1 MKVGF
6 IGLGNMGSA
15 IARNLIKAGHDLTV
29 YNRTRSRAEAFAS
42 LGARIAE
49 TPAEA
54 AADREAL
61 ITMLADDAAV
71 EDVIFSPRDPQRSSP
86 AGMVVG
92 NAIGALPAG
101 AVHISMSTIS
111 IGLSRRLAES
121 HREKQQHYLAAPV
134 FGRPDAAAA
143 AKLFLVAAGPAEQ
156 IERCRPLFDAAG
168 QKTFT
173 VGEEAQAANVIKLAG
188 NFLITTVIESLGEA
202 FAFGRK
208 FGVDPHAFLDIL
220 TNSLF
225 TAPVYRNY
233 GSMIASDK
241 FEPAGFKLPLGLKD
255 NRLLLAAAE
264 EAAVPMPMASLVHD
278 RFVAALAQGLGE
290 ADWAAIAHISY
301 QNAGLRKEVTE

>member
-15 IARNLIKAGHDLTV
+15 MARNLIKAGHDLTV

-42 LGARIAE
+42 LGARMAQ

-54 AADREAL
+54 ASDAEAL

-71 EDVIFSPRDPQRSSP
+71 ESVIFAPGSS
-86 AGMVVG
+86 
-92 NAIGALPAG
+92 IEALAAG

-111 IGLSRRLAES
+111 VGLSRRLAQQ

-143 AKLFLVAAGPAEQ
+143 AKLFIVAGGPAEQ
-156 IERCRPLFDAAG
+156 IERCRPLFDAMG
-168 QKTFT
+168 QKTFLA
-173 VGEEAQAANVIKLAG
+173 GEEAHAANVIKLAG

-208 FGVDPHAFLDIL
+208 LGVDPHVFLDIL

-225 TAPVYRNY
+225 NAPVYRNY
-233 GSMIASDK
+233 GNMIASDS
-241 FEPAGFKLPLGLKD
+241 FEPVGFKLPLGLKD

-264 EAAVPMPMASLVHD
+264 EVAVPIPMASLVHD
-278 RFVAALAQGLGE
+278 RFVAALAQGMGE
-290 ADWAAIAHISY
+290 ADWAAIARLSY
-301 QNAGLRKEVTE
+301 QNAGLRKELADS

>member
-15 IARNLIKAGHDLTV
+15 IARNLIKAGHSLTV

-42 LGARIAE
+42 LGASVAE
-49 TPAEA
+49 TPADA
-54 AADREAL
+54 ATDAEAL

-71 EDVIFSPRDPQRSSP
+71 EDVIFSP
-86 AGMVVG
+86 G
-92 NAIGALPAG
+92 NAIDALPTG

-111 IGLSRRLAES
+111 IELSRRLAES
-121 HREKQQHYLAAPV
+121 HRARQQRYLAAPV

-143 AKLFLVAAGPAEQ
+143 AKLFIVAAGPSKQ
-156 IERCRPLFDAAG
+156 IERCRPLFGAMG
-168 QKTFT
+168 QKTFV
-173 VGEEAQAANVIKLAG
+173 VGEETQAANVIKLAG

-225 TAPVYRNY
+225 NAPVYRNY

-264 EAAVPMPMASLVHD
+264 EAQVPMPMASLVHD
-278 RFVAALAQGLGE
+278 RFVAALAQGLE
-290 ADWAAIAHISY
+290 ESDWAAIARISY
-301 QNAGLRKEVTE
+301 KDAGLREEVAK

>member
-29 YNRTRSRAEAFAS
+29 YNRTRSRAAPFAS

-49 TPAEA
+49 TPSEA
-54 AADREAL
+54 AVDAEAL

-71 EDVIFSPRDPQRSSP
+71 EAVIFAP
-86 AGMVVG
+86 G
-92 NAIGALPAG
+92 NAMQALPEG
-101 AVHISMSTIS
+101 ADHISMSTIS
-111 IGLSRRLAES
+111 VGLSRRLAAAHSE
-121 HREKQQHYLAAPV
+121 RKQHYLAATV
-134 FGRPDAAAA
+134 FGRPDVAAAG
-143 AKLFLVAAGPAEQ
+143 KLFVVAGGSSES
-156 IERCRPLFDAAG
+156 IDRCQPLFDAIG
-168 QKTFT
+168 QRTFMA
-173 VGEEAQAANVIKLAG
+173 GEEAHAANAIKLAG
-188 NFLITTVIESLGEA
+188 NFVITTVIESLAEA

-208 FGVDPHAFLDIL
+208 SGVHPNTFLDIL

-225 TAPVYRNY
+225 PGPVYQTY
-233 GSMIASDK
+233 GNMIASEQ

-264 EAAVPMPMASLVHD
+264 EVAAPMPMASLIHD

-290 ADWAAIAHISY
+290 SDWAAIARVSY
-301 QNAGLRKEVTE
+301 QDAGLQKGVAG

>member
-49 TPAEA
+49 TPAAA

-71 EDVIFSPRDPQRSSP
+71 EGVIFSP
-86 AGMVVG
+86 G
-92 NAIGALPAG
+92 NAIEALPAG

-111 IGLSRRLAES
+111 VGLSRRLTES

-134 FGRPDAAAA
+134 FGRPDVAAA

-156 IERCRPLFDAAG
+156 IELCRPLFDAIG
-168 QKTFT
+168 QKTFLA
-173 VGEEAQAANVIKLAG
+173 GEEAHAANVIKLAG
-188 NFLITTVIESLGEA
+188 NFLLTTVIESLGEA

-225 TAPVYRNY
+225 PAPVYRNY
-233 GSMIASDK
+233 GNMIASDN

-255 NRLLLAAAE
+255 NRLLLTAAE

-290 ADWAAIAHISY
+290 SDWAAIARISY
-301 QNAGLRKEVTE
+301 QDAALRKEVSK